1 MHWFLISVHIVIM
14 AIALVHALVYKRDHR
29 AALGWIGVIIV
40 FPIAGPLIYFLFGI
54 NRVRSA
60 ARRFSGHYLPYFH
73 FGYKRSERP
82 ALDSPVADEATLP
95 AIMQVGRK
103 VTHQPL
109 ASGNRIEVLINGEDF
124 FPRLLEAI
132 AEANECVLIS
142 SYLFSRKGIAGEIIQ
157 ALGHAVSRGVRVCV
171 LVDGAGVFYSGRMAV
186 PKLRKAGV
194 ELAEFMPLSLFPPSF
209 GINLRNHRKITV
221 IDGRVAFFG
230 GINID
235 PRHMVGAADNRHPTR
250 DVHFSASGPVVLSLQ
265 QVFARDWWMATR
277 QTLDDL
283 PMPSVQDCA
292 GDVGCRV
299 IDDGPDE
306 NLDALAMT
314 LLGVITAA
322 RHSLMIMTPYFL
334 PARELI
340 AAIQSASL
348 RGVRVQIV
356 IPERS
361 NLPFVDWATRNMLWE
376 LVLWDVEVY
385 AQPAPFAHSKLLA
398 IDGCY
403 VMGGSA
409 NIDPRSL
416 RLNFELGVEMFNDD
430 LARTVEA
437 HIEEAVASS
446 RRITMEELDNRPLPI
461 RIRDAIF
468 WLFSSY
474 L

>member
-1 MHWFLISVHIVIM
+1 MHWFLISVHLVIM
-14 AIALVHALVYKRDHR
+14 AIAVVHALVYKRDHR
-29 AALGWIGVIIV
+29 AALGWIGVIVV
-40 FPIAGPLIYFLFGI
+40 FPIAGPLLYFIFGI

-82 ALDSPVADEATLP
+82 GLASNVADEEILP
-95 AIMQVGRK
+95 SITQVGGK

-109 ASGNRIEVLINGEDF
+109 AIGNRIEVLINGEAF

-132 AEANECVLIS
+132 ASANESILIS
-142 SYLFSRKGIAGEIIQ
+142 SYLFSHKGIAGEVIQ
-157 ALGHAVSRGVRVCV
+157 ALGEAVSRGVRVRV
-171 LVDGAGVFYSGRMAV
+171 LVDGAGVFYSARMAV
-186 PKLRKAGV
+186 SSLRKAGV
-194 ELAEFMPLSLFPPSF
+194 ELVEFMPLSLFPPSF
-209 GINLRNHRKITV
+209 GVNLRNHRKITV
-221 IDGRVAFFG
+221 VDGRVAFFG

-235 PRHMVGAADNRHPTR
+235 PRHMVDAADNPHPTQ
-250 DVHFSASGPVVLSLQ
+250 DVHFRASGPVVLSLQ

-277 QTLDDL
+277 KTLDDL
-283 PMPSVQDCA
+283 PMPSSQDRA
-292 GDVGCRV
+292 GNVSCRV

-314 LLGVITAA
+314 LVGIITAA
-322 RHSLMIMTPYFL
+322 QHSLMIMTPYFL

-348 RGVRVQIV
+348 RGVRVHIV

-376 LVLWDVEVY
+376 LILWGVEVY

-416 RLNFELGVEMFNDD
+416 RLNFELGVEMFDED

-437 HIEEAVASS
+437 HIGDAVAVG
-446 RRITMEELDNRPLPI
+446 RRITLAELDNRPLPV
-461 RIRDAIF
+461 RIRDAVF